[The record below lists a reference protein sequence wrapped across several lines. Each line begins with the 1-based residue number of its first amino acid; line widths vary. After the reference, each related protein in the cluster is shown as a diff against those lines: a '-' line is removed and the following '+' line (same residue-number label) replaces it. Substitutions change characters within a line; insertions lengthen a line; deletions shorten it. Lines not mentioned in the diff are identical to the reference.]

1 MNKRLSIFTIL
12 LALIITTAACGKTE
26 NKSNNSTS
34 EVTTEVS
41 ASEILTTEPTT
52 VETTETTTVD
62 TTTSEENSTAE
73 STDETSSTEAA
84 TSNTTETTTTITEE
98 STSSKN
104 NTSTNK
110 DKNNNKNNNSN
121 NKNNNNNNGTG
132 NTVGEKDSSKLT
144 QSNTTSS
151 SSEEKTLAQNIVN
164 QIITNNMSEFEKAK
178 TIHDYIIMNV
188 DYDYANYLNDTIPSQ
203 SYTALGVLKYKTA
216 VCAGYAKAFQ
226 LICQLAGL
234 ECTYIVGDTP
244 RGAHAWNQ
252 IKIDGK
258 WYNTD
263 VTWDDPISLEKDFN
277 DHRYNNYG
285 YFLISDEIMYKDHT
299 PKSKV
304 QTCSSSLMEKAYEVG
319 GAWQA
324 STYTRVTTENE
335 LRAVIKKAVDADS
348 TSISVMFDTN
358 WQGVQDMQSM
368 VSGLLLEFVARDY
381 SLSGSYFNLK
391 NSSYVNITFT
401 VNLQNGKYTKQNR
414 INTVDELKAFVQSLT
429 TGLSQKTVAISNDL
443 ASDDVFYQVAVWAF
457 DTFDVSLS
465 ISKNEFY
472 VSSEATPY
480 HIFACENTYHGSHHA
495 NEAYRAKNTS
505 DIITILSEHYT
516 DYQSFRVVYRY
527 GDEIGRLSSDEVK
540 AYVDKNLAPIWN
552 EKYCFKNY
560 TIDVDDF
567 VCVMVIKFNP
577 ANHNMTGTNW
587 EDSPA
592 ATCIKGG
599 TQIIKCVDCHNITNT
614 RDTEPTGVHD
624 TYWVADTDINKHLEC
639 KNCTFKGPKL
649 QLYGQV
655 WGYFDDEYATEFFND
670 VNKLRATK
678 AYIEYGYNGEFIA
691 SHDLPQLIW
700 DSDTANT
707 LRTYA
712 VCLAYGSINGET
724 TQTLDNS
731 ACFFTDRTSYKV
743 TAEAFFSSFKYLE
756 LLKNINFTKASTVHF
771 YYDSDGTGQKI
782 KQITCIVFSE

>member
-12 LALIITTAACGKTE
+12 LALVIMTTACGNSDK
-26 NKSNNSTS
+26 KGNNDTT
-34 EVTTEVS
+34 VTTTEIS
-41 ASEILTTEPTT
+41 SSEIFTTELTTEY
-52 VETTETTTVD
+52 TTTVTEN
-62 TTTSEENSTAE
+62 TTND
-73 STDETSSTEAA
+73 STDETSTTEAISDSTA
-84 TSNTTETTTTITEE
+84 ETTTKNAEP
-98 STSSKN
+98 STSSNN
-104 NTSTNK
+104 NTSNNKDK
-110 DKNNNKNNNSN
+110 DKNNNKNNNSS
-121 NKNNNNNNGTG
+121 NKNNNNNNNNNNDAG

-144 QSNTTSS
+144 QTNTTSS

-164 QIITNNMSEFEKAK
+164 QIITKNMSEFEKAK
-178 TIHDYIIMNV
+178 AIHDYIIMNV
-188 DYDYANYLNDTIPSQ
+188 DYDYANYLNNTVPNQ

-226 LICQLAGL
+226 LMCQLAGL

-244 RGAHAWNQ
+244 QGAHAWNQ

-258 WYNTD
+258 WYNAD

-285 YFLISDEIMYKDHT
+285 YFLISDELMYKDHI

-304 QTCSSSLMEKAYEVG
+304 QTCSSSLMKKAYEIG

-324 STYTRVTTENE
+324 STYTRVTNENE
-335 LRAVIKKAVDADS
+335 LRAVVKKAVDADS
-348 TSISVMFDTN
+348 TSISIMFDTK
-358 WQGVQDMQSM
+358 WQGVHDMQSM
-368 VSGLLLEFVARDY
+368 LSGMLLEFVARDY
-381 SLSGSYFNLK
+381 TLSGSYFHLK

-401 VNLQNGKYTKQNR
+401 VKLQNGKYTKQNR

-429 TGLSQKTVAISNDL
+429 TGISQKTVAISNSL
-443 ASDDVFYQVAVWAF
+443 ASDDVFYQVAAWAF

-465 ISKNEFY
+465 VSKNEFY
-472 VSSEATPY
+472 VSSEATAY

-540 AYVDKNLAPIWN
+540 AYVDKNLAPTWN
-552 EKYCFKNY
+552 AKYCFKNY
-560 TIDVDDF
+560 TVDVDDF
-567 VCVMVIKFNP
+567 ICVMVIKFNP
-577 ANHNMTGTNW
+577 ANHNMTGANW

-614 RDTEPTGVHD
+614 KETEPTGVHD
-624 TYWVADTDINKHLEC
+624 TYWVNDTDITKHLEC

-655 WGYFDDEYATEFFND
+655 WGYFDDEYAMEFFND
-670 VNKLRATK
+670 VNELRATK

-691 SHDLPQLIW
+691 SHDLPHFIW

-743 TAEAFFSSFKYLE
+743 TAEAFFTRFNYLE

-771 YYDSDGTGQKI
+771 YYDSDGTGQKM